1 MDKRYEV
8 YCLAD
13 RVFYET
19 PDRLPTADSG
29 KGAAVRFEAAQRP
42 VPEGWRSS
50 ASGDWLHL
58 APVDEHG
65 EPRPGRPR
73 QGWKIHVSAC
83 IDNAEKIAA
92 KVWDYCTARGIPFKF
107 VPSVQ
112 LLYLR
117 NSKYAGRGSSGKF
130 ATLYPADESELRR
143 VLEELGELLD
153 GERGPYILSDL
164 RWNKGPLYVRYGGFA
179 ARNCVDDKGDVVPAI
194 EDPDGRLVPDRRGPA
209 FQPPEWVT
217 LPEFFR
223 PHLDARNAAT
233 TNGLPYRIER
243 ALHFSNGGG
252 VYAGSDTRTGEKVVL
267 KEARPYAGLAADGA
281 DAVAR
286 LAREKAALERLGGLG
301 VAPEVRDWFTLGEH
315 RFLVMDFLEGRPLH
329 SFFARRQPL
338 LSPEP
343 EPDALASY
351 TRWALDVHR
360 ATEAAV
366 AAVHSRGL
374 VVGDLHPFNIMLA
387 PDERTVRLL
396 DFEAATPVG
405 EHRGQLMAHPGFATP
420 ADRKGYAV
428 DHYALACLRIAL
440 FLPMTTLFAVA
451 PDKAAHLAEIATGQF
466 PDLPWSFLDE
476 AVRVIAGDRKL
487 GAVPYLPVDPADR
500 TEGSTSMVRAILRS
514 ATPGR
519 DDRLFPGDIA
529 QFADGGGLGMAYGAA
544 GVLYALDETGNE
556 RWERG
561 EEWLLN
567 HTDPPPEGTSLGF
580 YDGLA
585 GVAYLLDRLGHTG
598 HCLRLM
604 DHVLDEKW
612 QTLGPDLRGGLA
624 GLGLTLDHLARTTG
638 EPGLRDHALTAASI
652 LAQLDH
658 ADGKRAGL
666 LRGATGPALFFLR
679 LYESTGEPALL
690 DHAASALRAD
700 LARCIRDRT
709 GALAVDEG
717 FRTMPYLATGSV
729 GIGMVLDDYL
739 VHRPDD
745 EEFVRAR
752 SDILPAARSR
762 YYAEPGL
769 FEGRAGM
776 ILHLARTGAPRADVN
791 TQTAALGW
799 YALPY
804 EGELAFPGDQMMR
817 LSMDLA
823 TGTAGCLLA
832 LGAAHTERP
841 ASLPFLP
848 PLPARGA
855 RRPTNRPIQG
865 RDTTPNRP
873 HGKEGDRH
881 GTPRSANT

>member
-8 YCLAD
+8 YCLAN

-19 PDRLPTADSG
+19 PDRLPATQRA
-29 KGAAVRFEAAQRP
+29 KGADARFEATQRP
-42 VPEGWRSS
+42 VPEGWRTY
-50 ASGDWLHL
+50 ASGDWYHL

-83 IDNAEKIAA
+83 LNNAEKTAA
-92 KVWDYCTARGIPFKF
+92 KVWDYCVPRGIPFKF

-130 ATLYPADESELRR
+130 ATLYPVDESELHQ
-143 VLEELGELLD
+143 VLQELGELLD
-153 GERGPYILSDL
+153 GEQGPYILSDL

-179 ARNCVDDKGDVVPAI
+179 PRSCVDDKGDIVPAI

-209 FQPPEWVT
+209 FQPPGWVT

-223 PHLDARNAAT
+223 PHLDARNATT
-233 TNGLPYRIER
+233 TNGLPYRIEQ

-252 VYAGSDTRTGEKVVL
+252 VYAGIDTRTGKRVVL
-267 KEARPYAGLAADGA
+267 KEARPYAGLAGDGA
-281 DAVAR
+281 DAVTR
-286 LAREKAALERLGGLG
+286 LERERAALEQLGGLG
-301 VAPEVRDWFTLGEH
+301 IAPEVRDWLTLGEH

-329 SFFARRQPL
+329 SFFARRHPL

-343 EPDALASY
+343 EPDDVAAY
-351 TRWALDVHR
+351 TRWALAVHR
-360 ATEAAV
+360 STEAAV
-366 AAVHSRGL
+366 AAVHGRGL

-387 PDERTVRLL
+387 PDERTVQLL
-396 DFEAATPVG
+396 DFEAAMPIN
-405 EHRGQLMAHPGFATP
+405 EHRGQLMAHPGFITP
-420 ADRKGYAV
+420 ADRKGCAV

-440 FLPMTTLFAVA
+440 FLPMTTLIALDR
-451 PDKAAHLAEIATGQF
+451 DKAAHLADITAGQF
-466 PDLPWSFLDE
+466 PDLPRSFLDE
-476 AVRVIAGDRKL
+476 AVRVIAGDREP
-487 GAVPYLPVDPADR
+487 GAAPYLPVDPAVR
-500 TEGSTSMVRAILRS
+500 PEGPASIVRAIRRS
-514 ATPGR
+514 ATPDR

-544 GVLYALDETGNE
+544 GVLYALDETGNG

-561 EEWLLN
+561 EEWLLE
-567 HTDPPPEGTSLGF
+567 HTDPPTEGTPLGF

-598 HCLRLM
+598 RCLELIS
-604 DHVLDEKW
+604 HVLDEKW
-612 QTLGPDLRGGLA
+612 HLLGPDLRGGLA
-624 GLGLTLDHLARTTG
+624 GLGLALDHLARTTG
-638 EPGLRDHALTAASI
+638 EQGLRDHALTAAHI
-652 LAQLDH
+652 LAEMDLT
-658 ADGKRAGL
+658 AGKRAGL
-666 LRGATGPALFFLR
+666 LRGATGPALLFLR
-679 LYESTGEPALL
+679 LYESVKDPALL

-700 LARCIRDRT
+700 LARCVPDRT
-709 GALAVDEG
+709 GALGVDEG

-739 VHRPDD
+739 VHRPD
-745 EEFVRAR
+745 EEFLRAR
-752 SDILPAARSR
+752 RDILPAARSR

-776 ILHLARTGAPRADVN
+776 ILYLARTGASRADVN
-791 TQTAALGW
+791 AQTATLGW
-799 YALPY
+799 YAVPY

-823 TGTAGCLLA
+823 TGAAGCLLA
-832 LGAAHTERP
+832 LGATCAQRP

-848 PLPARGA
+848 PLPARDTPVAHEPA
-855 RRPTNRPIQG
+855 RPG
-865 RDTTPNRP
+865 
-873 HGKEGDRH
+873 
-881 GTPRSANT
+881 S